1 MRPNTHAGA
10 AAMHNQQA
18 NAEKITAFLNENPRE
33 CFCDH
38 CIARA
43 TGVPEEQVDPTVRPL
58 GQTAEFER
66 KFGQIC
72 SRCGRKTDLH
82 EMAGAGYG
90 LTTPAGALAKVAD
103 CVFNALDSVFLCRI

>member
-1 MRPNTHAGA
+1 M
-10 AAMHNQQA
+10 
-18 NAEKITAFLNENPRE
+18 
-33 CFCDH
+33 FCDY

-43 TGVPEEQVDPTVRPL
+43 TGVPEEQVDPTMRPV
-58 GQTAEFER
+58 GQARDFER
-66 KFGQIC
+66 RFGQNLLAV
-72 SRCGRKTDLH
+72 RAKADLH